1 MALNKRLQSRL
12 ESTLTVGQLIER
24 LQGIDPSTPV
34 AFSYDAGDYWH
45 TEVAGTIRNVDE
57 TAVAFSEYHSMLKI
71 ANDDDRDE
79 EEEEGEINRE
89 WIVVLS

>member
-24 LQGIDPSTPV
+24 LQGLDPSLPV
-34 AFSYDAGDYWH
+34 AFSYEYGDYWH
-45 TEVAGTIRNVDE
+45 TEVAGTIRSVDE

-89 WIVVLS
+89 YIVVLS

>member
-24 LQGIDPSTPV
+24 LQGLDPSLPV
-34 AFSYDAGDYWH
+34 AFSYEYGDYWN

-71 ANDDDRDE
+71 ANMDDDS
-79 EEEEGEINRE
+79 EEEEGEENRE